1 MFAASAFIVREAR
14 NRAPGNITVEPL
26 KELTHK
32 ITELPRGGY
41 LVQTPGGYFQ
51 FGAPPET
58 IKDTMFLPEG
68 VPTVFVLPKQFF
80 NWRKGIS
87 VAELEFPI
95 YYNFF
100 LKKRKTILICTQE
113 QFIRFKTV
121 FNEAVFG
128 PRNLDVSKDYL
139 EGLEVPALKREMKFF
154 SSTFKFSDMVG
165 FGLFNERGRFT
176 YKGITVSQDSEGNFA
191 VNQGSEH
198 LADIPGKIEY
208 KKFYQIG
215 SRLHEPFVPPLFGVT
230 CLGPSHGFDPH
241 ENTSGFIIWLN
252 HSGIMVDPPVN
263 TTEWLEDSN
272 VNPKFIDSIILTHCH
287 ADHDAG
293 TFQKILEEG
302 KVTIYTTDT
311 VMNSFLTKYSAA
323 ANIDESYM
331 RRLFD
336 FKAVKVGQPFF
347 IHGGRFDI
355 FYTLHSIPAI
365 GFTLKFQDQ
374 SFVYSSDHNNDPE
387 IHEKLREMQII
398 SESRYNALRNFPWHS
413 NVIYHESGIAPL
425 HTPIKYLDSLPDDVR
440 KRIVV
445 YHISEKD
452 FPNETHLTLAKFGI
466 ENTLYFNA
474 AAPENVKASQIL
486 STLKQLDFFEDMPI
500 SRAQEFI
507 DIVEIE
513 KYKKGDTIIRQG
525 TAGDRFYIIYFGS
538 VSVRTQDLQSRKI
551 YGAYDY
557 FGEVA
562 LVTDQLRTADV
573 VAETEVTLFTVEKD
587 KFLNFISGSEFERI
601 LLRLAKVRDAETW
614 NVISQSRHLD
624 FLTST
629 QKTWLESM
637 LVPVE
642 FTEPGSI
649 YPEGMAPQYFYIIR
663 SGEVAVT
670 SNGVRV
676 GELGRG
682 DVVIHNELLKSGR
695 ESFTYSFANTG
706 AASLYAVSRD
716 DALKFFD
723 RNPGVKMKLQYE
735 F

>member
-1 MFAASAFIVREAR
+1 MSAERGR
-14 NRAPGNITVEPL
+14 SMEPL
-26 KELTHK
+26 KELSHTV
-32 ITELPRGGY
+32 TELPRGGY
-41 LVQTPGGYFQ
+41 LVKTPGGYFQ

-100 LKKRKTILICTQE
+100 LKKKKTVLICNQE
-113 QFIRFKTV
+113 QFVRFKTV

-128 PRNLDVSKDYL
+128 PRDLDVSGDYMT
-139 EGLEVPALKREMKFF
+139 GLEVPQLKREMKFF

-165 FGLFNERGRFT
+165 FGIFNEKGRFT
-176 YKGITVSQDSEGNFA
+176 YNGVTVSQDAEGNFSVTKA
-191 VNQGSEH
+191 GEH
-198 LADIPGKIEY
+198 IAEIPGKIDF
-208 KKFYQIG
+208 KTIYQIG
-215 SRLHEPFVPPLFGVT
+215 ERLHEPYVPPLFGVT

-241 ENTSGFIIWLN
+241 ENTSGFLIWLN
-252 HSGIMVDPPVN
+252 HCGIMVDPPVN

-302 KVTIYTTDT
+302 KVTIYTTET
-311 VMNSFLTKYSAA
+311 VMGSFLKKYSAFA
-323 ANIDESYM
+323 DVDESYM

-336 FKAVKVGQPFF
+336 FKPVKVGQPFF

-365 GFTLKFQDQ
+365 GFNLKFQDQ

-387 IHEKLREMQII
+387 IHEKLKGMDII

-440 KRIVV
+440 KKTVV

-452 FPNETHLTLAKFGI
+452 FPKESLLTLAKFGI

-474 AAPENVKASQIL
+474 TAPENVKASQIL

-507 DIVEIE
+507 DIVEVE
-513 KYKKGDTIIRQG
+513 KYNKGDLIIRQG

-587 KFLNFISGSEFERI
+587 KFLNFISGSEFEKI

-614 NVISQSRHLD
+614 NVISQSRHLN

-642 FTEPGSI
+642 FTESGTI
-649 YPEGMAPQYFYIIR
+649 YPENQQPQYFYIIR
-663 SGEVAVT
+663 SGEVSVADK
-670 SNGVRV
+670 GMHL
-676 GELGRG
+676 GDLGRG
-682 DVVIHNELLKSGR
+682 DVVIHTDLLKTGR
-695 ESFTYSFANTG
+695 EKFSFTFANRG
-706 AASLYAVSRD
+706 PASVYAVSRA

>member
-1 MFAASAFIVREAR
+1 
-14 NRAPGNITVEPL
+14 VEPL
-26 KELTHK
+26 KELSH
-32 ITELPRGGY
+32 IVTELPRGGY
-41 LVQTPGGYFQ
+41 LVQTPTGYFQ

-58 IKDTMFLPEG
+58 IKDTMFLPGG
-68 VPTVFVLPKQFF
+68 VPTVFILPKQFF

-100 LKKRKTILICTQE
+100 LKKKKTILICNEE
-113 QFIRFKTV
+113 QFKRFKTV

-128 PRNLDVSKDYL
+128 PRDLDVTGDYL
-139 EGLEVPALKREMKFF
+139 EGLEVPALKQEMKFF

-176 YKGITVSQDSEGNFA
+176 YNGVTISQDKEGNFSIFHT
-191 VNQGSEH
+191 GSH
-198 LADIPGKIEY
+198 IADIPGKIDF
-208 KKFYQIG
+208 KTIYQIG
-215 SRLHEPFVPPLFGVT
+215 ERLHEPFVPPLFGVT

-241 ENTSGFIIWLN
+241 ENTSGFLIWLN
-252 HSGIMVDPPVN
+252 HCGIMVDPPVN

-302 KVTIYTTDT
+302 KITIYTTET
-311 VMNSFLTKYSAA
+311 VMSSFLKKYSAFA
-323 ANIDESYM
+323 DIDESYM
-331 RRLFD
+331 RRLFN
-336 FKAVKVGQPFF
+336 FKPVKVGQPFY

-365 GFTLKFQDQ
+365 GFNLKFQDQ

-387 IHEKLREMQII
+387 IHEKLRQQGII
-398 SESRYNALRNFPWHS
+398 SKSRYEALRNFPWHS

-440 KRIVV
+440 KKIVV

-452 FPNETHLTLAKFGI
+452 FPQETHLTLAKFGI

-474 AAPENVKASQIL
+474 QAPENVKASQIL
-486 STLKQLDFFEDMPI
+486 STLIQLDFFEDMPI

-513 KYKKGDTIIRQG
+513 KYQKGDTIIRQG
-525 TAGDRFYIIYFGS
+525 TQGDRFYIIYFGS
-538 VSVRTQDLQSRKI
+538 VSVRTNDLQSRKI

-562 LVTDQLRTADV
+562 LITNQLRTADV
-573 VAETEVTLFTVEKD
+573 VAETEVVLFTIEKG
-587 KFLNFISGSEFERI
+587 KFLNFIAGSDFEKT
-601 LLRLAKVRDAETW
+601 LMRLAKVRDAETW
-614 NVISQSRHLD
+614 NVISQSRHLN

-637 LVPVE
+637 LTPVE
-642 FTEPGSI
+642 FSQSGPV
-649 YPEGMAPQYFYIIR
+649 YPEGKEPHHFYIIR
-663 SGEVAVT
+663 SGQVAVT
-670 SNGVRV
+670 SAGEEV
-676 GELGRG
+676 GELSRG
-682 DVVIHNELLKSGR
+682 DVIIHDELLKTGR
-695 ESFTYSFANTG
+695 EKFSYNFSNKG
-706 AASLYAVSRD
+706 PASLYAVSRA
-716 DALKFFD
+716 DALRFFD

>member
-1 MFAASAFIVREAR
+1 M
-14 NRAPGNITVEPL
+14 EPL
-26 KELTHK
+26 KELSHVV
-32 ITELPRGGY
+32 TELPRGGY

-68 VPTVFVLPKQFF
+68 VPTVFVLPKHFF

-100 LKKRKTILICTQE
+100 LKKRKTILICNEE
-113 QFIRFKTV
+113 QFLRFKTV

-128 PRNLDVSKDYL
+128 PKNLDVSGDYM

-154 SSTFKFSDMVG
+154 SSTFKFADMVG
-165 FGLFNERGRFT
+165 FGIFNEKRRFT
-176 YKGITVSQDSEGNFA
+176 YRGVTVSQDADDNFA
-191 VNQGSEH
+191 VTSANKH
-198 LADIPGKIEY
+198 IADIPGKIEFKTVY
-208 KKFYQIG
+208 RIG
-215 SRLHEPFVPPLFGVT
+215 ERLHEPFVPPLFGVT
-230 CLGPSHGFDPH
+230 CLGPSHGFDPS

-252 HSGIMVDPPVN
+252 HSGIMIDPPVN

-302 KVTIYTTDT
+302 KITIYTTET
-311 VMNSFLTKYSAA
+311 VMGSFLKKYAA
-323 ANIDESYM
+323 LADIDESYM

-374 SFVYSSDHNNDPE
+374 SFVYSSDHNNDPV
-387 IHEKLREMQII
+387 IHEQLREKQII
-398 SESRYNALRNFPWHS
+398 SESRYKALRNFPWHS

-425 HTPIKYLDSLPDDVR
+425 HTPIAHLDSLPDDVK

-452 FPNETHLTLAKFGI
+452 FPKQTYLTLAKFGI

-507 DIVEIE
+507 DIVQIE
-513 KYKKGDTIIRQG
+513 RYKKGDLIIQQG
-525 TAGDRFYIIYFGS
+525 TSGDRFYIIYFGS

-562 LVTDQLRTADV
+562 LVTNQLRTADV
-573 VAETEVTLFTVEKD
+573 VAETEVTLFTVEKE
-587 KFLNFISGSEFERI
+587 KFLNFISGSEFEKI
-601 LLRLAKVRDAETW
+601 LLKLAKVRDAETW
-614 NVISQSRHLD
+614 NVISQSRQLN

-637 LVPVE
+637 LIPVE
-642 FTEPGSI
+642 FTEKGPI
-649 YPEGMAPQYFYIIR
+649 YPEGVVPQYFYIIR
-663 SGEVAVT
+663 SGEVT
-670 SNGVRV
+670 LTNNGIEE
-676 GELGRG
+676 GLLTRG
-682 DVVIHNELLKSGR
+682 DVIVHSQLLKTGR
-695 ESFTYSFANTG
+695 ENFAYGFINKG
-706 AASLYAVSRD
+706 EASLYAVSRE

>member
-1 MFAASAFIVREAR
+1 M
-14 NRAPGNITVEPL
+14 EPL
-26 KELTHK
+26 KELSHVV
-32 ITELPRGGY
+32 TELPRGGY

-68 VPTVFVLPKQFF
+68 VPTVFVLPKHFF

-100 LKKRKTILICTQE
+100 LKKRKTILICNEE
-113 QFIRFKTV
+113 QFLRFKTV

-128 PRNLDVSKDYL
+128 PKDLDVSRDYV

-154 SSTFKFSDMVG
+154 SSTFKFADMVG
-165 FGLFNERGRFT
+165 FGIFNEKRRFT
-176 YKGITVSQDSEGNFA
+176 YKGVTVSQDADDNFQ
-191 VNQGSEH
+191 VSSGSKH
-198 LADIPGKIEY
+198 IADIPGKIEFKTIY
-208 KKFYQIG
+208 RIG
-215 SRLHEPFVPPLFGVT
+215 ERLHEPFVPPLFGVT
-230 CLGPSHGFDPH
+230 CLGPSHGFDPS

-252 HSGIMVDPPVN
+252 HSGIMIDPPVN

-302 KVTIYTTDT
+302 KITIYTTET
-311 VMNSFLTKYSAA
+311 VMGSFLKKYSAL

-336 FKAVKVGQPFF
+336 FKPIKVGQPFF
-347 IHGGRFDI
+347 IHGGRFEI

-374 SFVYSSDHNNDPE
+374 SFVYSSDHNNDPV
-387 IHEKLREMQII
+387 IHEQLREKQII

-425 HTPIKYLDSLPDDVR
+425 HTPIAHLDSLPDDVK

-452 FPNETHLTLAKFGI
+452 FPKQTHLTLAKFGI

-486 STLKQLDFFEDMPI
+486 GTLKQLDFFEDMPI

-507 DIVEIE
+507 DIVQIE
-513 KYKKGDTIIRQG
+513 RYKKGDLIIQQG
-525 TAGDRFYIIYFGS
+525 TSGDRFYIIYFGS

-562 LVTDQLRTADV
+562 LVTNQLRTADV

-587 KFLNFISGSEFERI
+587 KFLNFISGSEFEKI
-601 LLRLAKVRDAETW
+601 LLKLAKVRDAETW
-614 NVISQSRHLD
+614 NVISQSRQLN

-637 LVPVE
+637 LIPVE
-642 FTEPGSI
+642 FTEKGPI
-649 YPEGMAPQYFYIIR
+649 YPEGVPPQYFYIIR
-663 SGEVAVT
+663 SGEVT
-670 SNGVRV
+670 LTNNGVEE
-676 GELGRG
+676 GLLTRG
-682 DVVIHNELLKSGR
+682 DVIVHSELLKTGR
-695 ESFTYSFANTG
+695 ENFQYGFINKSE
-706 AASLYAVSRD
+706 ASLYAVSRE
-716 DALKFFD
+716 DALRFFD

>member
-1 MFAASAFIVREAR
+1 M
-14 NRAPGNITVEPL
+14 EPL
-26 KELTHK
+26 KELSHTV
-32 ITELPRGGY
+32 TELPRGGY

-58 IKDTMFLPEG
+58 IKDTMFLPGG
-68 VPTVFVLPKQFF
+68 VPTVFVLPKHFF

-100 LKKRKTILICTQE
+100 LKKKKTVLICNEE
-113 QFIRFKTV
+113 QFKRFKTV

-128 PRNLDVSKDYL
+128 PRDLDVSGDYL
-139 EGLEVPALKREMKFF
+139 EGLDVPQLRREMKFF
-154 SSTFKFSDMVG
+154 SSTFKFADMVG

-176 YKGITVSQDSEGNFA
+176 YNGITVSQDTEGNFA
-191 VNQGSEH
+191 VNKGSEH
-198 LADIPGKIEY
+198 IADIPGKIDF
-208 KKFYQIG
+208 KTIYQIG
-215 SRLHEPFVPPLFGVT
+215 ERLHEPFVPPLFGVT

-252 HSGIMVDPPVN
+252 HCGIMVDPPVN

-302 KVTIYTTDT
+302 KVTIYTTET
-311 VMNSFLTKYSAA
+311 VMSSFLKKYSAF
-323 ANIDESYM
+323 ANIDENYM

-336 FKAVKVGQPFF
+336 FKPVKVGQSFY
-347 IHGGRFDI
+347 IHGGQFDI

-365 GFTLKFQDQ
+365 GFNLKFQDQ

-387 IHEKLREMQII
+387 IHEKLRQMDII
-398 SESRYNALRNFPWHS
+398 SKTRYEALRNFPWHS

-440 KRIVV
+440 KKIVV

-452 FPNETHLTLAKFGI
+452 FPKDTHLTLAKFGI

-474 AAPENVKASQIL
+474 AAPENVRASQIL

-507 DIVEIE
+507 DIVQIE
-513 KYKKGDTIIRQG
+513 KYSKGDTIIRQG
-525 TAGDRFYIIYFGS
+525 TQGDRFYIIYFGS

-562 LVTDQLRTADV
+562 LVTNQMRTADV
-573 VAETEVTLFTVEKD
+573 VAETEVTLFTIEKG
-587 KFLNFISGSEFERI
+587 KFLNFISGSEFEKI

-614 NVISQSRHLD
+614 NVISQSRHLN

-637 LVPVE
+637 LIPVE
-642 FTEPGSI
+642 FTEPGPV
-649 YPEGMAPQYFYIIR
+649 YPEGQLPKYFYIVR
-663 SGEVAVT
+663 SGEIAVT
-670 SNGVRV
+670 SNGALL
-676 GELGRG
+676 GELTRG
-682 DVVIHNELLKSGR
+682 DVIIHDELLKTGR
-695 ESFTYSFANTG
+695 EGFAYTFANKG
-706 AASLYAVSRD
+706 PASVYAVSRD

>member
-1 MFAASAFIVREAR
+1 M
-14 NRAPGNITVEPL
+14 EPL
-26 KELTHK
+26 KELSHVV
-32 ITELPRGGY
+32 TELPRGGY

-68 VPTVFVLPKQFF
+68 VPTVFVLPKHFF

-100 LKKRKTILICTQE
+100 LKKRKTILICNEE
-113 QFIRFKTV
+113 QFLRFKTV

-128 PRNLDVSKDYL
+128 PKNLDVSGDYM

-154 SSTFKFSDMVG
+154 SSTFKFADMVG
-165 FGLFNERGRFT
+165 FGIFNEKRRFT
-176 YKGITVSQDSEGNFA
+176 YRGVTVSQDADDNFA
-191 VNQGSEH
+191 VTSANKH
-198 LADIPGKIEY
+198 IADIPGKIEFKTVY
-208 KKFYQIG
+208 RIG
-215 SRLHEPFVPPLFGVT
+215 ERLHEPFVPPLFGVT
-230 CLGPSHGFDPH
+230 CLGPSHGFDPS

-252 HSGIMVDPPVN
+252 HSGIMIDPPVN

-302 KVTIYTTDT
+302 KITIYTTET
-311 VMNSFLTKYSAA
+311 VMGSFLKKYAA
-323 ANIDESYM
+323 LADIDESYM

-374 SFVYSSDHNNDPE
+374 SFVYSSDHNNDPV
-387 IHEKLREMQII
+387 IHEQLREKQII
-398 SESRYNALRNFPWHS
+398 SESRYKALRNFPWHS

-425 HTPIKYLDSLPDDVR
+425 HTPIAHLDSLPDDVK

-452 FPNETHLTLAKFGI
+452 FPKQTHLTLAKFGI

-507 DIVEIE
+507 DIVQIE
-513 KYKKGDTIIRQG
+513 RYKKGDLIIQQG
-525 TAGDRFYIIYFGS
+525 TSGDRFYIIYFGS

-562 LVTDQLRTADV
+562 LVTNQLRTADV

-587 KFLNFISGSEFERI
+587 KFLNFISGSEFEKI
-601 LLRLAKVRDAETW
+601 LLKLAKVRDAETW
-614 NVISQSRHLD
+614 NVISQSRQLN

-637 LVPVE
+637 LIPVE
-642 FTEPGSI
+642 FTEKGPI
-649 YPEGMAPQYFYIIR
+649 YPEGVVPQYFYIIR
-663 SGEVAVT
+663 SGEVT
-670 SNGVRV
+670 LTNNGIEE
-676 GELGRG
+676 GLLTRG
-682 DVVIHNELLKSGR
+682 DVIVHSQLLKTGR
-695 ESFTYSFANTG
+695 ENFAYGFINKG
-706 AASLYAVSRD
+706 EASLYAVSRE

>member
-1 MFAASAFIVREAR
+1 M
-14 NRAPGNITVEPL
+14 EPL
-26 KELTHK
+26 KELSHVV
-32 ITELPRGGY
+32 TELPRGGY

-68 VPTVFVLPKQFF
+68 VPTVFVLPKHFF

-100 LKKRKTILICTQE
+100 LKKRKTILICNEE
-113 QFIRFKTV
+113 QFLRFKTV

-128 PRNLDVSKDYL
+128 PKNLDVSGDYI

-154 SSTFKFSDMVG
+154 SSTFKFADMVG
-165 FGLFNERGRFT
+165 FGIFNEKRRFT
-176 YKGITVSQDSEGNFA
+176 YRGVTVSQDADDNFA
-191 VNQGSEH
+191 VTSANKH
-198 LADIPGKIEY
+198 IADIPGKIEFKTVY
-208 KKFYQIG
+208 RIG
-215 SRLHEPFVPPLFGVT
+215 ERLHEPFVPPLFGVT
-230 CLGPSHGFDPH
+230 CLGPSHGFDPS

-252 HSGIMVDPPVN
+252 HSGIMIDPPVN

-302 KVTIYTTDT
+302 KITIYTTET
-311 VMNSFLTKYSAA
+311 VMGSFLKKYAA
-323 ANIDESYM
+323 LADIDESYM

-374 SFVYSSDHNNDPE
+374 SFVYSSDHNNDPV
-387 IHEKLREMQII
+387 IHEQLREKQII
-398 SESRYNALRNFPWHS
+398 SESRYKALRNFPWHS

-425 HTPIKYLDSLPDDVR
+425 HTPIAHLDSLPDDVK

-452 FPNETHLTLAKFGI
+452 FPKQTHLTLAKFGI

-507 DIVEIE
+507 DIVQIE
-513 KYKKGDTIIRQG
+513 RYKKGDLIIQQG
-525 TAGDRFYIIYFGS
+525 TSGDRFYIIYFGS

-562 LVTDQLRTADV
+562 LVTNQLRTADV

-587 KFLNFISGSEFERI
+587 KFLNFISGSEFEKI
-601 LLRLAKVRDAETW
+601 LLKLAKVRDAETW
-614 NVISQSRHLD
+614 NVISQSRQLN

-637 LVPVE
+637 LIPVE
-642 FTEPGSI
+642 FTEKGPI
-649 YPEGMAPQYFYIIR
+649 YPEGVVPQYFYIIR
-663 SGEVAVT
+663 SGEVT
-670 SNGVRV
+670 LTNNGIEE
-676 GELGRG
+676 GLLTRG
-682 DVVIHNELLKSGR
+682 DVIVHSQLLKTGR
-695 ESFTYSFANTG
+695 ENFAYGFINKG
-706 AASLYAVSRD
+706 EASLYAVSRE

>member
-1 MFAASAFIVREAR
+1 MFAVR
-14 NRAPGNITVEPL
+14 NIAGGLAYHKPQLTQTMDPL
-26 KELTHK
+26 KELSHTV
-32 ITELPRGGY
+32 TELPRGGY

-68 VPTVFVLPKQFF
+68 VPTVFVLPKHFF

-100 LKKRKTILICTQE
+100 LKKRKTILICNEE
-113 QFIRFKTV
+113 QFMRFKTV

-128 PRNLDVSKDYL
+128 PKNLDVSGDYM

-165 FGLFNERGRFT
+165 FGIFNEKRRFT
-176 YKGITVSQDSEGNFA
+176 YKGVTISQDADDNFSVA
-191 VNQGSEH
+191 AGSKH
-198 LADIPGKIEY
+198 IADIPGKIEFKTVY
-208 KKFYQIG
+208 RIG
-215 SRLHEPFVPPLFGVT
+215 ERLHEPFVPPLFGVT
-230 CLGPSHGFDPH
+230 CLGPSHGFDPS

-302 KVTIYTTDT
+302 KITIYTTET
-311 VMNSFLTKYSAA
+311 VMGSFLKKYSALA
-323 ANIDESYM
+323 DIDQSYM

-374 SFVYSSDHNNDPE
+374 SFVYSSDHNNDPV
-387 IHEKLREMQII
+387 IHEQLREKQII
-398 SESRYNALRNFPWHS
+398 SESRYKALRNFPWHS

-425 HTPIKYLDSLPDDVR
+425 HTPIAHLDSLPEDVK

-452 FPNETHLTLAKFGI
+452 FPKQTHLTLAKFGI

-507 DIVEIE
+507 DIVQIE
-513 KYKKGDTIIRQG
+513 RYKKGDLIIQQG
-525 TAGDRFYIIYFGS
+525 TSGDRFYIIYFGS

-562 LVTDQLRTADV
+562 LVTNQLRTADV

-587 KFLNFISGSEFERI
+587 KFLNFISGSEFEKI
-601 LLRLAKVRDAETW
+601 LLKLAKVRDAETW
-614 NVISQSRHLD
+614 NVISQSRQLN

-637 LVPVE
+637 LIPVE
-642 FTEPGSI
+642 FTEKGPI
-649 YPEGMAPQYFYIIR
+649 YPSGEPPKYFYIIR
-663 SGEVAVT
+663 SGEVT
-670 SNGVRV
+670 LTNNGIEESV
-676 GELGRG
+676 LTRG
-682 DVVIHNELLKSGR
+682 DVIVHSELLKTGR
-695 ESFTYSFANTG
+695 EDFAYGFINKG
-706 AASLYAVSRD
+706 EASLYAVTRD
-716 DALKFFD
+716 DALRFFD

>member
-1 MFAASAFIVREAR
+1 M
-14 NRAPGNITVEPL
+14 EPL
-26 KELTHK
+26 KELSH
-32 ITELPRGGY
+32 IVTELPRGGY

-68 VPTVFVLPKQFF
+68 VPTVFVLPKHFF

-100 LKKRKTILICTQE
+100 LKKRKTILICNEE
-113 QFIRFKTV
+113 QFLRFKTV

-128 PRNLDVSKDYL
+128 PKNLDVSGDYV

-154 SSTFKFSDMVG
+154 SSTFKFADMVG
-165 FGLFNERGRFT
+165 FGIFNEKRRFT
-176 YKGITVSQDSEGNFA
+176 YKGVTVSQDAEDNFQVSSGNK
-191 VNQGSEH
+191 H
-198 LADIPGKIEY
+198 IADIPGKIEFKTIY
-208 KKFYQIG
+208 RIG
-215 SRLHEPFVPPLFGVT
+215 ERLHEPFVPPLFGVT
-230 CLGPSHGFDPH
+230 CLGPSHGFDPS
-241 ENTSGFIIWLN
+241 ENTSGFTIWLN
-252 HSGIMVDPPVN
+252 HSGIMIDPPVN

-302 KVTIYTTDT
+302 KITIYTTET
-311 VMNSFLTKYSAA
+311 VMGSFLKKYSAL

-336 FKAVKVGQPFF
+336 FKPVKVGQPFF
-347 IHGGRFDI
+347 IHGGRFEI

-374 SFVYSSDHNNDPE
+374 SFVYSSDHNNDPV
-387 IHEKLREMQII
+387 IHEQLREKQII
-398 SESRYNALRNFPWHS
+398 SESRYKALRNFPWHS

-425 HTPIKYLDSLPDDVR
+425 HTPIAHLDSLPDDVK

-452 FPNETHLTLAKFGI
+452 FPKQTHLTLAKFGI

-486 STLKQLDFFEDMPI
+486 GTLKQLDFFEDMPI

-507 DIVEIE
+507 DIVQIE
-513 KYKKGDTIIRQG
+513 RYKKGDLIIQQG
-525 TAGDRFYIIYFGS
+525 TSGDRFYIIYFGS

-562 LVTDQLRTADV
+562 LVTNQLRTADV

-601 LLRLAKVRDAETW
+601 LLKLAKVRDAETW
-614 NVISQSRHLD
+614 NVISQSRQLN

-637 LVPVE
+637 LIPVE
-642 FTEPGSI
+642 FTEKGPI
-649 YPEGMAPQYFYIIR
+649 YPEGVPPQYFYIIR
-663 SGEVAVT
+663 SGEVT
-670 SNGVRV
+670 LTNNGIEE
-676 GELGRG
+676 GLLTRG
-682 DVVIHNELLKSGR
+682 DVIVHSDLLKAGR
-695 ESFTYSFANTG
+695 ENFNYGFINKSE
-706 AASLYAVSRD
+706 ASLYAVSRE

>member
-1 MFAASAFIVREAR
+1 M
-14 NRAPGNITVEPL
+14 EPL
-26 KELTHK
+26 KELSHVV
-32 ITELPRGGY
+32 TELPRGGY

-68 VPTVFVLPKQFF
+68 VPTVFVLPKHFF

-100 LKKRKTILICTQE
+100 LKKRKTILICNEE
-113 QFIRFKTV
+113 QFLRFKTV

-128 PRNLDVSKDYL
+128 PKNLDVSGDYM

-154 SSTFKFSDMVG
+154 SSTFKFADMVG
-165 FGLFNERGRFT
+165 FGIFNEKRRFT
-176 YKGITVSQDSEGNFA
+176 YRGVTVSQDADDNFA
-191 VNQGSEH
+191 VTSANKH
-198 LADIPGKIEY
+198 IADIPGKIEFKTVY
-208 KKFYQIG
+208 RIG
-215 SRLHEPFVPPLFGVT
+215 ERLHEPFVPPLFGVT
-230 CLGPSHGFDPH
+230 CLGPSHGFDPS

-252 HSGIMVDPPVN
+252 HSGIMIDPPVN

-302 KVTIYTTDT
+302 KITIYTTET
-311 VMNSFLTKYSAA
+311 VMGSFLKKYAA
-323 ANIDESYM
+323 LADIDESYM

-336 FKAVKVGQPFF
+336 FKTVKVGQPFF

-374 SFVYSSDHNNDPE
+374 SFVYSSDHNNDPV
-387 IHEKLREMQII
+387 IHEQLREKQII
-398 SESRYNALRNFPWHS
+398 SESRYKALRNFPWHS

-425 HTPIKYLDSLPDDVR
+425 HTPIAHLDSLPDDVK

-452 FPNETHLTLAKFGI
+452 FPKQTHLTLAKFGI

-507 DIVEIE
+507 DIVQIE
-513 KYKKGDTIIRQG
+513 RYKKGDLIIQQG
-525 TAGDRFYIIYFGS
+525 TSGDRFYIIYFGS

-562 LVTDQLRTADV
+562 LVTNQLRTADV

-587 KFLNFISGSEFERI
+587 KFLNFISGSEFEKI
-601 LLRLAKVRDAETW
+601 LLKLAKVRDAETW
-614 NVISQSRHLD
+614 NVISQSRQLN

-637 LVPVE
+637 LIPVE
-642 FTEPGSI
+642 FTEKGPI
-649 YPEGMAPQYFYIIR
+649 YPEGVVPQYFYIIR
-663 SGEVAVT
+663 SGEVT
-670 SNGVRV
+670 LTNNGIEE
-676 GELGRG
+676 GLLTRG
-682 DVVIHNELLKSGR
+682 DVIVHSQLLKTGR
-695 ESFTYSFANTG
+695 ENFAYGFINKG
-706 AASLYAVSRD
+706 EASLYAVSRE

>member
-1 MFAASAFIVREAR
+1 M
-14 NRAPGNITVEPL
+14 EPL
-26 KELTHK
+26 KSLEK
-32 ITELPRGGY
+32 ITTELPRGGY
-41 LVQTPGGYFQ
+41 LVQTPSGYFQ

-100 LKKRKTILICTQE
+100 LKKRKTILICNHE
-113 QFIRFKTV
+113 QFVRFKTV

-128 PRNLDVSKDYL
+128 PKNLDVSGDYV
-139 EGLEVPALKREMKFF
+139 EGLEIPELKREMKFF

-165 FGLFNERGRFT
+165 FGLLNERGRFT
-176 YKGITVSQDSEGNFA
+176 YKGITLAQDEEGNFS
-191 VNQGSEH
+191 VTQGDR
-198 LADIPGKIEY
+198 AIAQIPGKIEY
-208 KKFYQIG
+208 KTVYQIG
-215 SRLHEPFVPPLFGVT
+215 TRLREPFVPPLFGVT
-230 CLGPSHGFDPH
+230 CLGPSHGFDPY

-263 TTEWLEDSN
+263 TTEWLESSN

-302 KVTIYTTDT
+302 KVTIYTTET
-311 VMNSFLTKYSAA
+311 VLSSFLKKYSSFA
-323 ANIDESYM
+323 DMDPEYM
-331 RRLFD
+331 RRLFA
-336 FKAVKVGQPFF
+336 FKPVKVGQPFF
-347 IHGGRFDI
+347 IHGGRFDV
-355 FYTLHSIPAI
+355 FYTLHSIPTI
-365 GFTLKFQDQ
+365 GFTLQFQDQ

-387 IHEKLREMQII
+387 IHDALREKGIV
-398 SESRYNALRNFPWHS
+398 SESRYHALKNFPWQS

-425 HTPIKYLDSLPDDVR
+425 HTPIKHLDSLPDDIKR
-440 KRIVV
+440 KIVV

-452 FPNETHLTLAKFGI
+452 FPKNTLLTLAKFGI

-474 AAPENVKASQIL
+474 TPPENAKASQIL
-486 STLKQLDFFEDMPI
+486 GVLKQLDFFEDMPI

-507 DIVEIE
+507 DIVQVE
-513 KYKKGDTIIRQG
+513 KYKKDDLIIKEG
-525 TAGDRFYIIYFGS
+525 TLGDRFYIIYFGL

-562 LVTDQLRTADV
+562 LVTNQLRTADV
-573 VAETEVTLFTVEKD
+573 YAETEVTLFSVEKER
-587 KFLNFISGSEFERI
+587 FLNFISGSEFERM
-601 LLRLAKVRDAETW
+601 LHRLAKVRDAETW
-614 NVISQSRHLD
+614 NVISQSRHLN

-637 LVPVE
+637 LVPIE
-642 FTEPGSI
+642 LAASESL
-649 YPEGMAPQYFYIIR
+649 YPKDTPPAFFYILR
-663 SGEVAVT
+663 NGEVEVLEDSAT
-670 SNGVRV
+670 V
-676 GELGRG
+676 GFLSRG
-682 DVVIHNELLKSGR
+682 DVVIHNKLLRSGR
-695 ESFTYSFANTG
+695 ETPPYTFRAKAPV
-706 AASLYAVSRD
+706 AAYAVSRD
-716 DALKFFD
+716 DALRFFD
-723 RNPGVKMKLQYE
+723 RNPGIKMKLQYE

>member
-1 MFAASAFIVREAR
+1 M
-14 NRAPGNITVEPL
+14 EPL
-26 KELTHK
+26 KELSHVV
-32 ITELPRGGY
+32 TELPRGGY

-68 VPTVFVLPKQFF
+68 VPTVFVLPKHFF

-100 LKKRKTILICTQE
+100 LKKRKTILICNEE
-113 QFIRFKTV
+113 QFLRFKTV

-128 PRNLDVSKDYL
+128 PKDLDVSRDYV

-154 SSTFKFSDMVG
+154 SSTFKFADMVG
-165 FGLFNERGRFT
+165 FGIFNEKRRFT
-176 YKGITVSQDSEGNFA
+176 YKGVTVSQDADDNFQ
-191 VNQGSEH
+191 VSSGSKH
-198 LADIPGKIEY
+198 IADIPGKIEFKTIY
-208 KKFYQIG
+208 RIG
-215 SRLHEPFVPPLFGVT
+215 ERLHEPFVPPLFGVT
-230 CLGPSHGFDPH
+230 CLGPSHGFDPS
-241 ENTSGFIIWLN
+241 ENTSGFTIWLN
-252 HSGIMVDPPVN
+252 HSGIMIDPPVN

-302 KVTIYTTDT
+302 KITIYTTET
-311 VMNSFLTKYSAA
+311 VMGSFLKKYSAL

-336 FKAVKVGQPFF
+336 FKPVKVGQPFF
-347 IHGGRFDI
+347 IHGGRFEI

-374 SFVYSSDHNNDPE
+374 SFVYSSDHNNDPV
-387 IHEKLREMQII
+387 IHEQLREKQII

-425 HTPIKYLDSLPDDVR
+425 HTPIAHLDSLPDDVK

-452 FPNETHLTLAKFGI
+452 FPKQTHLTLAKFGI

-486 STLKQLDFFEDMPI
+486 GTLKQLDFFEDMPI

-507 DIVEIE
+507 DIVQIE
-513 KYKKGDTIIRQG
+513 RYKKGDLIIQQG
-525 TAGDRFYIIYFGS
+525 TSGDRFYIIYFGS

-562 LVTDQLRTADV
+562 LVTNQLRTADV

-587 KFLNFISGSEFERI
+587 KFLNFISGSEFEKI
-601 LLRLAKVRDAETW
+601 LLKLAKVRDAETW
-614 NVISQSRHLD
+614 NVISQSRQLN

-637 LVPVE
+637 LIPVE
-642 FTEPGSI
+642 FTEKGPI
-649 YPEGMAPQYFYIIR
+649 YPEGVPPQYFYIIR
-663 SGEVAVT
+663 SGEVT
-670 SNGVRV
+670 LTNNGVEE
-676 GELGRG
+676 GLLTRG
-682 DVVIHNELLKSGR
+682 DVIVHSELLKTGR
-695 ESFTYSFANTG
+695 ENFQYGFINKSE
-706 AASLYAVSRD
+706 ASLYAVSRE

>member
-1 MFAASAFIVREAR
+1 M
-14 NRAPGNITVEPL
+14 EPL
-26 KELTHK
+26 KELSHTV
-32 ITELPRGGY
+32 TELPRGGY
-41 LVQTPGGYFQ
+41 LVKTPGGYFQ

-68 VPTVFVLPKQFF
+68 VPTVFVLPKHFF

-100 LKKRKTILICTQE
+100 LKKRKTVLICNQE
-113 QFIRFKTV
+113 QFQRFKTV

-128 PRNLDVSKDYL
+128 PRNLDVAKDYL
-139 EGLEVPALKREMKFF
+139 EGLDVPQLKREMTFF

-176 YKGITVSQDSEGNFA
+176 YNGVTVSQDSEGNFS
-191 VNQGSEH
+191 VTKSGEH
-198 LADIPGKIEY
+198 IADIPGKIEF
-208 KKFYQIG
+208 KTIYQIG
-215 SRLHEPFVPPLFGVT
+215 ERLHEPFVPPLFGVT
-230 CLGPSHGFDPH
+230 CLGPSHGFDPQ

-302 KVTIYTTDT
+302 KVTIYTTET
-311 VMNSFLTKYSAA
+311 VMGSFLKKYSAFA
-323 ANIDESYM
+323 DIDESYM
-331 RRLFD
+331 RRLFA
-336 FKAVKVGQPFF
+336 FKPIKVGQPFF

-387 IHEKLREMQII
+387 IHEKLREMEII
-398 SESRYNALRNFPWHS
+398 DKSRYDALRNFPWHS

-452 FPNETHLTLAKFGI
+452 FPKDTLLTLAKFGI
-466 ENTLYFNA
+466 EHTLYFNA
-474 AAPENVKASQIL
+474 TPPENAKASQIL
-486 STLKQLDFFEDMPI
+486 SVLKQLDFFQDVPI

-507 DIVEIE
+507 DIVQVE
-513 KYKKGDTIIRQG
+513 KYSKGDLIIREG
-525 TAGDRFYIIYFGS
+525 TKGDRFFIIYFGS

-573 VAETEVTLFTVEKD
+573 VAETEATLFAIEKD
-587 KFLNFISGSEFERI
+587 KFLNFISGTDFEKM
-601 LLRLAKVRDAETW
+601 LHRLAKVRDAETW
-614 NVISQSRHLD
+614 NVISQSRHLN

-637 LVPVE
+637 LVPIE
-642 FTEPGSI
+642 LTTPGAV
-649 YPEGMAPQYFYIIR
+649 YTKGEAPQYFYIVR
-663 SGEVAVT
+663 SGEISVADG
-670 SNGVRV
+670 NGKV
-676 GELGRG
+676 GELTRG
-682 DVVIHNELLKSGR
+682 DVIIHSDLLRTGR
-695 ESFTYSFANTG
+695 ETFAYTFTNKG
-706 AASLYAVSRD
+706 AVSLYAVSRE

-723 RNPGVKMKLQYE
+723 RNPGVKMKLQYD

>member
-1 MFAASAFIVREAR
+1 MD
-14 NRAPGNITVEPL
+14 PL
-26 KELTHK
+26 KELSHTV
-32 ITELPRGGY
+32 TELPRGGY

-68 VPTVFVLPKQFF
+68 VPTVFVLPKHFF

-100 LKKRKTILICTQE
+100 LKKRKTILICNNE
-113 QFIRFKTV
+113 QFVRFKTV

-128 PRNLDVSKDYL
+128 PKNLDVSNDYMA
-139 EGLEVPALKREMKFF
+139 GLEVPALRQEMKFF

-165 FGLFNERGRFT
+165 FGIFNEFGRFT
-176 YKGITVSQDSEGNFA
+176 HRGVTISQDLEGNFSVA
-191 VNQGSEH
+191 HGGKH

-208 KKFYQIG
+208 KTIYQIG
-215 SRLHEPFVPPLFGVT
+215 ERLHEPFVPPLFGVT

-252 HSGIMVDPPVN
+252 HSGIMIDPPVN

-302 KVTIYTTDT
+302 KITIYTTET
-311 VMNSFLTKYSAA
+311 VMGSFLKKYAA
-323 ANIDESYM
+323 FADIDESYLK
-331 RRLFD
+331 RLFD
-336 FKAVKVGQPFF
+336 FKPIKVGQPFF

-387 IHEKLREMQII
+387 IHEQLREKGII
-398 SESRYNALRNFPWHS
+398 SESRYKALRNFPWHS
-413 NVIYHESGIAPL
+413 SVIYHESGIAPL
-425 HTPIKYLDSLPDDVR
+425 HTPIKYLDSLPDEVR
-440 KRIVV
+440 RKTVV

-452 FPNETHLTLAKFGI
+452 FPKDTLLTLAKFGI
-466 ENTLYFNA
+466 EHTLYFNA
-474 AAPENVKASQIL
+474 TAPENVKASQIL

-507 DIVEIE
+507 DIVEVE
-513 KYKKGDTIIRQG
+513 KYKKGDLIIKEG
-525 TAGDRFYIIYFGS
+525 TPGDRFYIIYFGS
-538 VSVRTQDLQSRKI
+538 VSVRTQDLQTRKI

-562 LVTDQLRTADV
+562 LVTNQLRTADV

-614 NVISQSRHLD
+614 NVISQSRHLN

-642 FTEPGSI
+642 FTEAGAI
-649 YPEGMAPQYFYIIR
+649 YPDGTAPQYFYIIR
-663 SGEVAVT
+663 SGEVDVIAKGSVV
-670 SNGVRV
+670 GV
-676 GELGRG
+676 LSRG
-682 DVVIHNELLKSGR
+682 DVIIHSDLLHTGR
-695 ESFTYSFANTG
+695 EDIAYGFSNRGS
-706 AASLYAVSRD
+706 ASLYAVSRD
-716 DALKFFD
+716 DALRFFD